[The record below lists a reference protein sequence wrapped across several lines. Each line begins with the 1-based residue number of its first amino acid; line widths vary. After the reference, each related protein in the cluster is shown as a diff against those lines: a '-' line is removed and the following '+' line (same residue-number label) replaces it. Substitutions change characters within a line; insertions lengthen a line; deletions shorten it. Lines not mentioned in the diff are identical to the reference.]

1 MIIINNSRNDY
12 SYAIHMSAGLTHWI
26 PSGRKGMNG
35 QSQGGEHQNGG
46 GGGGRVSRG
55 EVRME
60 RSNIKRLSI
69 RGAITGERMKG
80 QRYSRQIWSTLS
92 NSNSCNSKFC

>member
-46 GGGGRVSRG
+46 GGRRKGQPRRG
-55 EVRME
+55 EDGK
-60 RSNIKRLSI
+60 IKQKETKHQRGNHRGTHEGAKIFRTNMVNSI
-69 RGAITGERMKG
+69 
-80 QRYSRQIWSTLS
+80 
-92 NSNSCNSKFC
+92 